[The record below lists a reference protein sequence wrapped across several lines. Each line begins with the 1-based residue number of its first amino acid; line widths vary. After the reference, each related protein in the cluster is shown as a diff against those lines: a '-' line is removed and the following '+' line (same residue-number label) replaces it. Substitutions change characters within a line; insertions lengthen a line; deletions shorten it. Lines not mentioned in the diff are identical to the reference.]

1 MALTAPAD
9 GTVLGTATPQIT
21 GTGSTGATDATS
33 VTVRIY
39 SGSSASGSPIQTLT
53 PALASG
59 AFATAA
65 ASLADGTYTVQA
77 TQADQAGNVG
87 TSAARTFRDRHDGA
101 DRDDHSSRLTAARR
115 PRRRRRSPGRPGT
128 TRATPATV
136 TVKVYSGSSV
146 SGSPIQT
153 LTATRSGTA
162 WSVPASAALALGT
175 YTAQAEQSDSVG
187 HTGRSAPSTFT
198 IVAPPPSNQAP
209 MCTDGTKIGAERDAD
224 VDHAHVHRRGRRR
237 ADTVDRRAARP
248 RHARLDHRRFGH
260 VHADGHVLRRAT
272 RSRSRRATGRRTP
285 TSQRSR
291 SPSDRPVLRHRRTTP
306 RSCTDG
312 TKTTPNAT
320 PASIT
325 LACTDADGDALTL
338 SIVAAPGHG
347 SLGSINAGSVTYT
360 PTGTYAGSDS
370 FTFKASDGKADSN
383 VATISI
389 TVGPASPP
397 TPTPTPKPKPKK
409 CTVPQVVGKTL
420 DVARDAIKKAHCA
433 TGKVNYARSRKV
445 KKNVVLAQSHRPGQ
459 KLAVNTK
466 INLVVSRGKK

>member
-1 MALTAPAD
+1 MPTFA
-9 GTVLGTATPQIT
+9 GTA
-21 GTGSTGATDATS
+21 GNDA
-33 VTVRIY
+33 
-39 SGSSASGSPIQTLT
+39 G
-53 PALASG
+53 
-59 AFATAA
+59 
-65 ASLADGTYTVQA
+65 D
-77 TQADQAGNVG
+77 AG
-87 TSAARTFRDRHDGA
+87 
-101 DRDDHSSRLTAARR
+101 
-115 PRRRRRSPGRPGT
+115 
-128 TRATPATV
+128 TV

-146 SGSPIQT
+146 SGSPLQT
-153 LTATRSGTA
+153 LTATRSGTT

-198 IVAPPPSNQAP
+198 IVAPPPSNNAP
-209 MCTDGTKIGAERDAD
+209 MCTDGTKTTPNATPASITLACTDAD
-224 VDHAHVHRRGRRR
+224 GDALTLSIV
-237 ADTVDRRAARP
+237 AAP
-248 RHARLDHRRFGH
+248 GH
-260 VHADGHVLRRAT
+260 GTLGSINAGSVT
-272 RSRSRRATGRRTP
+272 YTP
-285 TSQRSR
+285 TGTYAGSDAFTFKASDGKADSNVATISITVGPA
-291 SPSDRPVLRHRRTTP
+291 SPPPPSNHAPM
-306 RSCTDG
+306 CTDG

-420 DVARDAIKKAHCA
+420 DVAKDAIKKAHCS